1 MDWIKKLDIEMLK
14 KRYEKMQKRREL
26 ENDDTSRYGM
36 GYAYVVDGRVYTV
49 CAMFP
54 IGDYEST
61 LPMLKGS
68 LPHMKM
74 TFSMSSRSRMF
85 QGKR

>member
-1 MDWIKKLDIEMLK
+1 MDWIKKLDIEMLT

-36 GYAYVVDGRVYTV
+36 GYAYVVDGSVYTV

-54 IGDYEST
+54 MGDYDEAHEKIKHLIS
-61 LPMLKGS
+61 G
-68 LPHMKM
+68 
-74 TFSMSSRSRMF
+74 
-85 QGKR
+85 GKP

>member
-14 KRYEKMQKRREL
+14 KRYEKMQKRREP

-54 IGDYEST
+54 MGDYDEAHEKIKYLIS
-61 LPMLKGS
+61 G
-68 LPHMKM
+68 
-74 TFSMSSRSRMF
+74 
-85 QGKR
+85 GKP

>member
-1 MDWIKKLDIEMLK
+1 
-14 KRYEKMQKRREL
+14 MQKRREL

-54 IGDYEST
+54 MGDYDEAHEKIKYLIS
-61 LPMLKGS
+61 G
-68 LPHMKM
+68 
-74 TFSMSSRSRMF
+74 
-85 QGKR
+85 GKP